1 MCGARSTRPTE
12 STDDMGVPG
21 WQQLTRGNGD
31 NIDPGCARRAGLA
44 RSVTDG
50 QRVAPED
57 SACALRKRMRPR
69 TVDTH
74 GTRVLDLTAAA
85 DGWSRGVLGE
95 MASSGDTWVTGAA
108 RQGLGTGPGA
118 GSECARRWSSSE
130 HGARLA
136 TTMPREEG
144 GGVGGLAA
152 AGHQHNT
159 GVMGRPG
166 WIVRRPVEEPAGGG
180 QGCEGPDTTECG

>member
-1 MCGARSTRPTE
+1 MCGTRSTRPTE

-21 WQQLTRGNGD
+21 WQQLTRSNGD
-31 NIDPGCARRAGLA
+31 DIDPGCARRAGLA

-108 RQGLGTGPGA
+108 RQGLETGPGA
-118 GSECARRWSSSE
+118 GSECARRWSNSGY
-130 HGARLA
+130 GARLA

-144 GGVGGLAA
+144 VVVWVAWQQQATSTTRARG
-152 AGHQHNT
+152 
-159 GVMGRPG
+159 GRPG

-180 QGCEGPDTTECG
+180 Q